1 MKKIICIMALVLALI
16 FVSCDS
22 KEYKMTNMGEITTLS
37 VDGASIRF
45 DTEKT
50 YDIYCLIKAKSTGEV
65 KDSQYQKERLEFAR
79 NGFDLTLISYSQI
92 CVNYEN
98 DNETVV
104 LTYEYYSSGEIF
116 RTTTIYIPY
125 KKAIKIFSENK

>member
-1 MKKIICIMALVLALI
+1 MILVLALI

-22 KEYKMTNMGEITTLS
+22 KEYKMINMGEITMLS
-37 VDGASIRF
+37 VDGVSIRF
-45 DTEKT
+45 DTDKID
-50 YDIYCLIKAKSTGEV
+50 DIYWRIKTKSTGEV

-79 NGFDLTLISYSQI
+79 NGWDLNLISYSQI
-92 CVNYEN
+92 CINYEN
-98 DNETVV
+98 HNETVV

-116 RTTTIYIPY
+116 RTQTIYIPY

>member
-1 MKKIICIMALVLALI
+1 MTLVLALI

-22 KEYKMTNMGEITTLS
+22 KEYKIINMGEITTLS
-37 VDGASIRF
+37 VDGVSIRF
-45 DTEKT
+45 DTDKID
-50 YDIYCLIKAKSTGEV
+50 DIYWLIKTKSTGEV

-79 NGFDLTLISYSQI
+79 NGLDLNLISYSQI
-92 CVNYEN
+92 CVNYE
-98 DNETVV
+98 DHNEIVV

>member
-1 MKKIICIMALVLALI
+1 MKRIIYIMTLVLALI

-22 KEYKMTNMGEITTLS
+22 KEYKIINMGEITTLS
-37 VDGASIRF
+37 VDGVSIRF
-45 DTEKT
+45 DTDKID
-50 YDIYCLIKAKSTGEV
+50 DIYWLIKTKSTGEV

-79 NGFDLTLISYSQI
+79 NGLDLNLISYSQI
-92 CVNYEN
+92 CVNYE
-98 DNETVV
+98 DHNEIVV